1 MESNVTTAPVYRG
14 LGINKFPFAHV
25 DESVSGV
32 KYYGWPAAPSGVDA
46 ADAQWRIMKETTA
59 NGITKREFPNGSD
72 AFEFAWA
79 QRANYN
85 YSR

>member
-1 MESNVTTAPVYRG
+1 MEVFKTTAPVMQT
-14 LGINKFPFAHV
+14 LGVDCLPAPFE
-25 DESVSGV
+25 DTSTSGV
-32 KYYGWPAAPSGVDA
+32 RYVGWAPLGVSESDEG
-46 ADAQWRIMKETTA
+46 WRIMKETTA

-79 QRANYN
+79 QRVNYN